1 MPAVIDTASK
11 MLRCARELQMPVIV
25 TEQYPKALGST
36 VEELAKDLPE
46 STTAVPKT
54 VFSMIVPEVEEQLKQ
69 LPDVK
74 QVVLVGIEAHVCVTA
89 TTLDLIEK
97 GYEVHLITDG
107 ISSRTAE
114 DRAVGLQRM
123 MQAGALVSS
132 FEMAAFQLMGHAK
145 HPNFKAVSA
154 LAKEERP
161 QQLPK
166 L

>member
-11 MLRCARELQMPVIV
+11 LLRCARELNVPIII
-25 TEQYPKALGST
+25 TEQYPRALGST

-46 STTAVPKT
+46 GTTAMPKT
-54 VFSMIVPEVEEQLKQ
+54 VFSMMVPEVEEQLMQ
-69 LPDVK
+69 LQNVK
-74 QVVLVGIEAHVCVTA
+74 QVMLVGIEAHVCVTA
-89 TTLDLIEK
+89 TTLDLIDK

-107 ISSRTAE
+107 ISSRTPE
-114 DRAVGLQRM
+114 DRAVGLHRM

-132 FEMAAFQLMGHAK
+132 FEMAAFQLMGDAK
-145 HPNFKAVSA
+145 HPNFKAISS
-154 LAKEERP
+154 LAKEDRP